1 MFITILQIIVFF
13 GAIFLGSRLGGIG
26 FAFMGGLGVFLLVL
40 LGAAP
45 AEMPLMIVGII
56 ISVMA
61 AVAVMQAA
69 GGMDYLVQV
78 AGSFL
83 RKHPRQLNFLAPI
96 IAYFMSVLAGTGFTV
111 FTTFPVIVEV
121 AKQTNIPPSRPLS
134 LSGVASQIAITAA
147 PVSAPVIVMASLLEE
162 TNSGFDYVT
171 LLAVTIPAT
180 FIAMLATV
188 FIMLGIDK
196 VRHVKPLDQMKVYQE
211 RLAKGLVSPPEI
223 DTKEK
228 ELPKGAKAS
237 VWIIL
242 GAILIDV
249 AYSFI
254 ISDVFGLVS
263 NPPLSREMAIT
274 AIMLAAGALIML
286 LYKIPAPRVSAMPIF
301 KSGMVSGL
309 CILGVAWMGSTFI
322 GAHAK
327 AVETFSD
334 AVLTQHPWLLAVIL
348 VLAGALLYSQTA
360 TTKAIMPTALA
371 AGVGGVAAVAA
382 FPAVSSLFILPTYPT
397 LLAAVEMD
405 DTGTT
410 RVGKYVF
417 NHPFLVPTLIMI
429 AVAVAVAFPLAAM
442 IGG

>member
-1 MFITILQIIVFF
+1 MIITILQIIVFF
-13 GAIFLGSRLGGIG
+13 GAIFLGSRVGGIG
-26 FAFMGGLGVFLLVL
+26 FAFMGGLGVLLLVV
-40 LGAAP
+40 LGAEP

-78 AGSFL
+78 AGAFL
-83 RKHPRQLNFLAPI
+83 RKHPKQLNFLAPA

-121 AKQTNIPPSRPLS
+121 AKQTNMPPSRPLS
-134 LSGVASQIAITAA
+134 LAGVASQIAITAA

-180 FIAMLATV
+180 FIAVFAGV
-188 FIMLGIDK
+188 FIMLGLDK
-196 VRHVKPLDQMKVYQE
+196 LRGAKPLDQMKVYQE
-211 RLAKGLVSPPEI
+211 RLAKGLVSPPQVEE
-223 DTKEK
+223 DKV
-228 ELPKGAKAS
+228 LPKGAKAS
-237 VWIIL
+237 VWIIMI
-242 GAILIDV
+242 AILIDV

-254 ISDVFGLVS
+254 ISDVFGLVA

-334 AVLTQHPWLLAVIL
+334 LVLTDHPWLLAVIL

-360 TTKAIMPTALA
+360 TTKAIMPTALS
-371 AGVGGVAAVAA
+371 AGVGGTAVVAA

-417 NHPFLVPTLIMI
+417 NHPFLVPTLVMI
-429 AVAVAVAFPLAAM
+429 GVAVAVGFPLAAM